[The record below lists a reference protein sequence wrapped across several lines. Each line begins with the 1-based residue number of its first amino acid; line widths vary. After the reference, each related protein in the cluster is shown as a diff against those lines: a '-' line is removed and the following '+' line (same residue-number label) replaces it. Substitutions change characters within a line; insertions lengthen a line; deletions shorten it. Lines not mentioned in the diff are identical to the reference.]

1 MNFEN
6 EIVYVKNKEYVYVET
21 INVDNDNVLDLS
33 IFEIEE
39 WTHLTKISK
48 VFEDAVVNLDVEISL
63 RPYIV
68 NLDVEISLR
77 PYINVSKDI
86 KKGAY
91 YLYYSPFCNWKGF
104 NDLEYEMLE
113 INDIYKV
120 VFDLVR
126 EDKKRTINKFRRWI
140 IDNYTNIQMHYENL
154 LDNKINLFIPF
165 S

>member
-1 MNFEN
+1 MNLEY
-6 EIVYVKNKEYVYVET
+6 EIVYVKNKEYIYVLA
-21 INVDNDNVLDLS
+21 NNDDNNNELDLS

-48 VFEDAVVNLDVEISL
+48 VFEDSV
-63 RPYIV
+63 V

-104 NDLEYEMLE
+104 NDLECETLE
-113 INDIYKV
+113 INDIYEV
-120 VFDLVR
+120 VFNFVS
-126 EDKKRTINKFRRWI
+126 EDKKLTINKFRRWVV
-140 IDNYTNIQMHYENL
+140 DNYTHIQTHYETL
-154 LDNKINLFIPF
+154 LNNKIDLFIPF

>member
-1 MNFEN
+1 MNLEY
-6 EIVYVKNKEYVYVET
+6 EIVYVKNKEYIYVLA
-21 INVDNDNVLDLS
+21 NNDDNNNELDLS

-39 WTHLTKISK
+39 WSHLTKISK
-48 VFEDAVVNLDVEISL
+48 VFEDSVVNLDVEIS
-63 RPYIV
+63 
-68 NLDVEISLR
+68 SR

-86 KKGAY
+86 KKAVY

-140 IDNYTNIQMHYENL
+140 IDNYTNIQIHYDNIL
-154 LDNKINLFIPF
+154 NNKINLFIPF
-165 S
+165 SFS

>member
-1 MNFEN
+1 MNLEY
-6 EIVYVKNKEYVYVET
+6 EIVYVKNKEYIYVLT
-21 INVDNDNVLDLS
+21 INDDNDNLLDLS

-39 WTHLTKISK
+39 WTYLTKISK
-48 VFEDAVVNLDVEISL
+48 VFEDAV
-63 RPYIV
+63 V

-91 YLYYSPFCNWKGF
+91 YLYYSPFCHWKGF

-126 EDKKRTINKFRRWI
+126 EHQKITINEFRKWI
-140 IDNYTNIQMHYENL
+140 IDNYTNIQMHYDNL
-154 LDNKINLFIPF
+154 LNNKINLFIPF

>member
-1 MNFEN
+1 MNLEY
-6 EIVYVKNKEYVYVET
+6 EIVYVKNKEYIYVLT

-48 VFEDAVVNLDVEISL
+48 VFEDAVDNLDVDI
-63 RPYIV
+63 R
-68 NLDVEISLR
+68 LR
-77 PYINVSKDI
+77 PYINISENI
-86 KKGAY
+86 KKGVY
-91 YLYYSPFCNWKGF
+91 YLYYSPFCHWKGF

-120 VFDLVR
+120 IFDFVS
-126 EDKKRTINKFRRWI
+126 EDKKITINKFRKWI
-140 IDNYTNIQMHYENL
+140 TDNYKNIQTHYDNL
-154 LDNKINLFIPF
+154 LNNKINLFIPF

>member
-1 MNFEN
+1 MNLEN
-6 EIVYVKNKEYVYVET
+6 EIVYVKNKEYIYVLT
-21 INVDNDNVLDLS
+21 INVGNDDVLDLS

-48 VFEDAVVNLDVEISL
+48 VFEDAVD
-63 RPYIV
+63 

-91 YLYYSPFCNWKGF
+91 YLYYSPFCWRKGF

-113 INDIYKV
+113 INDIYEV
-120 VFDLVR
+120 VFNLVK
-126 EDKKRTINKFRRWI
+126 EDKK
-140 IDNYTNIQMHYENL
+140 
-154 LDNKINLFIPF
+154 
-165 S
+165 

>member
-6 EIVYVKNKEYVYVET
+6 EIVYVKNKEYIYVLT
-21 INVDNDNVLDLS
+21 INCDNDNILDLS

-39 WTHLTKISK
+39 WTHLLKISK
-48 VFEDAVVNLDVEISL
+48 VFEDAV
-63 RPYIV
+63 V

-91 YLYYSPFCNWKGF
+91 YLCYSPFCWWKGF
-104 NDLEYEMLE
+104 NDLECETLK

-120 VFDLVR
+120 VFDLIR
-126 EDKKRTINKFRRWI
+126 EHQKITINDFRKWI
-140 IDNYTNIQMHYENL
+140 IDNYTNIQMHYESL
-154 LDNKINLFIPF
+154 LNNKINLFIPF

>member
-1 MNFEN
+1 MNLEN
-6 EIVYVKNKEYVYVET
+6 EILYIKNKEYIYVLT
-21 INVDNDNVLDLS
+21 NNSDNYNELDIS

-39 WTHLTKISK
+39 WTNLTKISK
-48 VFEDAVVNLDVEISL
+48 VFEGYVFNLDV
-63 RPYIV
+63 
-68 NLDVEISLR
+68 DKSLR

-86 KKGAY
+86 KKAVY

-126 EDKKRTINKFRRWI
+126 EHQKITINDFRKWI
-140 IDNYTNIQMHYENL
+140 IDNYTNIQMHYESL
-154 LDNKINLFIPF
+154 LNNKINLFIPF

>member
-1 MNFEN
+1 
-6 EIVYVKNKEYVYVET
+6 
-21 INVDNDNVLDLS
+21 
-33 IFEIEE
+33 
-39 WTHLTKISK
+39 
-48 VFEDAVVNLDVEISL
+48 
-63 RPYIV
+63 
-68 NLDVEISLR
+68 
-77 PYINVSKDI
+77 
-86 KKGAY
+86 
-91 YLYYSPFCNWKGF
+91 
-104 NDLEYEMLE
+104 MLE

>member
-1 MNFEN
+1 MNLEN
-6 EIVYVKNKEYVYVET
+6 EILYTKNKEYIYVLT
-21 INVDNDNVLDLS
+21 INVDNNNVLDLS

-39 WTHLTKISK
+39 WTHLIKISK
-48 VFEDAVVNLDVEISL
+48 VFEDAV
-63 RPYIV
+63 V

-91 YLYYSPFCNWKGF
+91 YLYYSPFCWWKGF
-104 NDLEYEMLE
+104 NDLEYETLE

-126 EDKKRTINKFRRWI
+126 EDKKITINKFRKWV
-140 IDNYTNIQMHYENL
+140 IDNYTNIQMHYDNL
-154 LDNKINLFIPF
+154 LNNKIDLFIPF

>member
-1 MNFEN
+1 MNMEN
-6 EIVYVKNKEYVYVET
+6 EIVYVKNKEYIYVLT

-63 RPYIV
+63 RPYI
-68 NLDVEISLR
+68 
-77 PYINVSKDI
+77 NVSKDI

-91 YLYYSPFCNWKGF
+91 YLYYSPFCHWKGF
-104 NDLEYEMLE
+104 NDLEYDILE

-120 VFDLVR
+120 IFDFVS
-126 EDKKRTINKFRRWI
+126 EDKKITINKFRRWI
-140 IDNYTNIQMHYENL
+140 TDNYTNIQMHYDNL
-154 LDNKINLFIPF
+154 LNNKIDLFIPF
-165 S
+165 SY

>member
-1 MNFEN
+1 MRKGV
-6 EIVYVKNKEYVYVET
+6 I
-21 INVDNDNVLDLS
+21 
-33 IFEIEE
+33 
-39 WTHLTKISK
+39 KISK
-48 VFEDAVVNLDVEISL
+48 VFEDAV
-63 RPYIV
+63 V

-91 YLYYSPFCNWKGF
+91 YLYYSPFCHWKGF

-126 EDKKRTINKFRRWI
+126 EDKKITINDFRKWI
-140 IDNYTNIQMHYENL
+140 IDNYTNIQTHYESL
-154 LDNKINLFIPF
+154 LNNKIDLFIPF
-165 S
+165 NI